1 MSEVYQFYF
10 QYCKNGHMLYSPNG
24 PIKQSHCQTCGQS
37 FLFNCESCGTEI
49 PNTFR
54 SIVFFTSR
62 KPVNFPSRPKHC
74 TSCGEAY
81 PWASVTKTLNDSNDF
96 WGNIHPSVA
105 NAARKRYESGHF
117 ADAVEAA
124 LKALNVTV
132 KTIYQEKTGE
142 ELDGVTLM
150 RKAFS
155 PNRPVIILDN
165 QDTQSGRDIQQGYMD
180 LFAGA
185 MAGIRNPKAHDIIE
199 IDEGRAIHHLF
210 LTSLLFYKLD
220 ERPAS

>member
-1 MSEVYQFYF
+1 
-10 QYCKNGHMLYSPNG
+10 
-24 PIKQSHCQTCGQS
+24 
-37 FLFNCESCGTEI
+37 
-49 PNTFR
+49 
-54 SIVFFTSR
+54 
-62 KPVNFPSRPKHC
+62 
-74 TSCGEAY
+74 
-81 PWASVTKTLNDSNDF
+81 
-96 WGNIHPSVA
+96 VA